1 MYIIILS
8 TEYTKAQDFNY
19 KHYQLI
25 YNNNYKYSCFF
36 TNLHLRFSIN
46 IILFTNNENNE
57 KFNFNLFNQ
66 QNYSTDNNLITTS
79 LNVQR
84 FIMKAVGLKSNS
96 IFSKR
101 K

>member
-19 KHYQLI
+19 KQYQLI
-25 YNNNYKYSCFF
+25 YSNNYKYSCFF

>member
-1 MYIIILS
+1 MYIIILN

-25 YNNNYKYSCFF
+25 YNNNYKYSRFF

-46 IILFTNNENNE
+46 IILFTNENNE
-57 KFNFNLFNQ
+57 KFNFNFLNQ

-84 FIMKAVGLKSNS
+84 FIMKAVGFKSNS